1 VNSIKISLYIDPVV
15 WEEFKTFVSENEWG
29 KIITD
34 LIVAEEGRRRKRID
48 ELARDFDMVDKG
60 AMLESDAY
68 EEEAQ
73 DPRFVTD
80 YDAEFVMEESTSG
93 ERISPGSRRTK
104 AGSNIYESQ
113 QDYFYEINILVDHR
127 IWQEFTSLVADGE
140 ESGVVT
146 SLLHKEIQ
154 RRKRQRE
161 IEVMTEEINVNEGS

>member
-1 VNSIKISLYIDPVV
+1 VSSIKISLYIDPVV
-15 WEEFKTFVSENEWG
+15 WEEFKAFVSENEWG
-29 KIITD
+29 KIITA

-48 ELARDFDMVDKG
+48 ELARDFDLAEKG
-60 AMLESDAY
+60 AMLESEAY

-73 DPRFVTD
+73 DPHLVNN
-80 YDAEFVMEESTSG
+80 YDAEFVMEESASG
-93 ERISPGSRRTK
+93 ERSNPDPHRTK
-104 AGSNIYESQ
+104 AGSGIYASQ

-154 RRKRQRE
+154 RRKRQGE
-161 IEVMTEEINVNEGS
+161 VEVMTEGINEGS